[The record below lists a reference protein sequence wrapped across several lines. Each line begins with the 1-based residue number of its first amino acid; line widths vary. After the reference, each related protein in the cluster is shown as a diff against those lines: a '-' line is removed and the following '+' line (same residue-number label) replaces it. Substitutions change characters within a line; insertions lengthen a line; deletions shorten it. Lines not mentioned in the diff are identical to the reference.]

1 MSSIVSHLAIIMDGN
16 GRWAKQKGLP
26 RSAGHQAG
34 TETAK
39 KIVTACRKMGI
50 RYVTLYAFSRENW
63 SRPKEELNFL
73 FDLLIRFMR
82 QELNLLLEQSIRL
95 NILGNWEEMPFGVRQ
110 AIKHACAKS
119 RAGKEMV
126 LNMALNYSGR
136 EEILQACRNLLNQK
150 LDPGALT
157 EEVFRDQLFTAG
169 QADPD
174 LIIRTSGELRLSNY
188 LIFQSAYSELYFT
201 PTLWPDFDEEELHQ
215 ALEEFKNRER
225 RFGGVESIE

>member
-1 MSSIVSHLAIIMDGN
+1 MSFVCNHLAIIMDGN
-16 GRWAKQKGLP
+16 GRWAKKKGLP

-34 TETAK
+34 TEAAK
-39 KIVTACRKMGI
+39 RIVTACRKMGMQ
-50 RYVTLYAFSRENW
+50 YVTLYAFSRENW
-63 SRPKEELNFL
+63 SRPREEINFL
-73 FDLLIRFMR
+73 FDLLVRFLS
-82 QELNLLLEQSIRL
+82 QELNMLVEQSIRL
-95 NILGNWEEMPFGVRQ
+95 NILGNWEEMPFAVRQ

-136 EEILQACRNLLNQK
+136 EEILQACRNLLKQD
-150 LDPGALT
+150 LDPADLN
-157 EEVFRDQLFTAG
+157 EQVFRDQLFTAG

-201 PTLWPDFDEEELHQ
+201 PTLWPDFDEEELHL
-215 ALEEFKNRER
+215 ALEDFKKRER
-225 RFGGVESIE
+225 RFGRVERIE